1 MDLVRERLLVHV
13 REGMKQAM
21 HGLAENVGGKLQGD
35 PIHSHSGD
43 LLAAVLK
50 SPRVWENGRSIG
62 GTVSANVGEKNV
74 GLWLE
79 EGHEFPGRRRRQFDS
94 RNLRRNP
101 ALAAAALARRLSGE
115 DRVRA
120 YPFLG
125 PSLEEYAP
133 TITQIIQEKVADAVV
148 E

>member
-1 MDLVRERLLVHV
+1 MIDIRIDPASTSQVLDHMDLVRERLLVHV

-62 GTVSANVGEKNV
+62 GTVSANVG
-74 GLWLE
+74 
-79 EGHEFPGRRRRQFDS
+79 QFDS